1 MNNKAGKKMATLVAV
16 AICAASA
23 MAFPGGPRGG
33 FHGGGFRHGPP
44 MHHGGWHGHHH
55 HNVGW
60 GIAAGVVGA
69 AATAAIVRDIVSPRP
84 VVYTTPAPV
93 YTTPVYT
100 APVYTAPAPVVV
112 NPAPVVVAP
121 PPPPVHVYRW

>member
-1 MNNKAGKKMATLVAV
+1 MNNKTGKKIVTLVAV
-16 AICAASA
+16 AICATSA
-23 MAFPGGPRGG
+23 MAFHGGPRGG
-33 FHGGGFRHGPP
+33 FHHGPRP
-44 MHHGGWHGHHH
+44 MHHGGWGGYHRHHH
-55 HNVGW
+55 HNVGL

-69 AATAAIVRDIVSPRP
+69 AATAAIVRDIVAPRP

-100 APVYTAPAPVVV
+100 TPAPVYTAPAPVVV
-112 NPAPVVVAP
+112 QPAPVVVT